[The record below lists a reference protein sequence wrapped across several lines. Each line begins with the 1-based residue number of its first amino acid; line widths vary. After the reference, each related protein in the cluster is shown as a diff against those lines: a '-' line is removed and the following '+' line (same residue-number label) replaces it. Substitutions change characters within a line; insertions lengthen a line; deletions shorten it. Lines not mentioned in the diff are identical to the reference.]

1 MSRGRVRAVASLHAA
16 TLGGVTATEPSR
28 AESPAPDGAAAPAS
42 RHGLVRQL
50 GSFVA
55 IGALSAVVDFGFY
68 HLLLNLGLWV
78 PVSKGISFVLGT
90 TTAYLLNK
98 RFTFTGANTGG
109 KGRFAGFVALYGTT
123 FAVNVGVNSL
133 VLHLLPPLE
142 HGTSLAWL
150 IAQGTATAINF
161 VMLRYVIFK
170 D

>member
-1 MSRGRVRAVASLHAA
+1 M
-16 TLGGVTATEPSR
+16 TATEPSR
-28 AESPAPDGAAAPAS
+28 AESPAPDGAAAPAP

-55 IGALSAVVDFGFY
+55 IGALSAVVDFGVY

-133 VLHLLPPLE
+133 VLALLPPLSY
-142 HGTSLAWL
+142 GTSLAWL

>member
-1 MSRGRVRAVASLHAA
+1 M
-16 TLGGVTATEPSR
+16 TATEPSR
-28 AESPAPDGAAAPAS
+28 AESPAPDGAAAPAP
-42 RHGLVRQL
+42 RRGLVRQL

-55 IGALSAVVDFGFY
+55 IGVLAAIVDFGVY

-78 PVSKGISFVLGT
+78 PVSKGISFILGT
-90 TTAYLLNK
+90 TTAYLLNR

-123 FAVNVGVNSL
+123 FAVNVGMNSL
-133 VLHLLPPLE
+133 VLYLLPPMDWDI
-142 HGTSLAWL
+142 TLAWV